1 MKSYRLSVTNSVDIS
16 NFVSIQQQHGIA
28 VEGGSSMPLITG
40 YEQVLANRV
49 TDLFAVIAQQ
59 DGEITSLTDK
69 VIGVTYKDGS
79 KKFYEIGRRFGK
91 HQGGIIPHTLITP
104 LSVGQKFKL
113 GDVVTYNSDF
123 FEINYLNPQ
132 NLLWKN
138 GLLMNVAI
146 MDTTDTFEDSSAISE
161 KAANALRTK
170 MTYVRT
176 LVLDFNITVNDL
188 VEIGDDL
195 TAESILCIME
205 DSITADNDL
214 FDEETLGTLSQLS
227 SASPRA
233 KHSGKVE
240 HVEVFYNGEIE
251 DMSESLE
258 ALAISYDRKLSKV
271 QKAMGKNI
279 ISGRVDESYR
289 VEGRSLGRN
298 QLVIN
303 IYITAYVAAGVGD
316 KCVYANQMKSVV
328 GDVLVG
334 ANKTESGID
343 IDGIFGYQ
351 SISNRIVLSPE
362 ILGTTNMLLEVIG
375 KNAAKLYF
383 GD

>member
-1 MKSYRLSVTNSVDIS
+1 MDIS

-40 YEQVLANRV
+40 YEQVIANRV
-49 TDLFAVIAQQ
+49 TDLFAVVAQQ
-59 DGEITSLTDK
+59 DGEVVALSNK
-69 VIGVTYKDGS
+69 VIAVLYKDGT
-79 KKFYEIGRRFGK
+79 KKYYEIGRRFGK
-91 HQGGIIPHTLITP
+91 HQGGIIPHTVVTN
-104 LSVGQKFKL
+104 LSVGQKFKV
-113 GDVVTYNSDF
+113 GDVISYNSDF

-161 KAANALRTK
+161 KAAESLRTK
-170 MTYVRT
+170 MTSVRS
-176 LVLDFNITVNDL
+176 LVIDFNVTVNDL
-188 VEIGDDL
+188 VEVGDEL

-214 FDEETLGTLSQLS
+214 FDEETLSTLSQLS

-233 KHSGKVE
+233 KSSGKVE
-240 HVEVFYNGEIE
+240 HIEVFYNGEIE
-251 DMSESLE
+251 EMSESLE
-258 ALAISYDRKLSKV
+258 SIAITYDRQLSKV
-271 QKAMGKNI
+271 QKALGTTVV
-279 ISGRVDESYR
+279 SGRVDENYR
-289 VEGRSLGRN
+289 IEGKPLGKN
-298 QLVIN
+298 QIVIN
-303 IYITAYVAAGVGD
+303 IYITAFVAAGVGD
-316 KCVYANQMKSVV
+316 KCVYANQMKSVI

-334 ANKTESGID
+334 ANKTESGIN

-362 ILGTTNMLLEVIG
+362 IIGTTNMLLEVIG

-383 GD
+383 GE

>member
-1 MKSYRLSVTNSVDIS
+1 MISYRLRVTTSVDIS

-40 YEQVLANRV
+40 YEQVIANRV
-49 TDLFAVIAQQ
+49 TDLFAVVAQQ
-59 DGEITSLTDK
+59 DGEVVALSNK
-69 VIGVTYKDGS
+69 VIAVLYKDGT
-79 KKFYEIGRRFGK
+79 KKYYEIGRRFGK
-91 HQGGIIPHTLITP
+91 HQGGIIPHTVVTN
-104 LSVGQKFKL
+104 LSVGQKFKV
-113 GDVVTYNSDF
+113 GDVISYNSDF

-161 KAANALRTK
+161 KAAESLRTK
-170 MTYVRT
+170 MTSVRS
-176 LVLDFNITVNDL
+176 LVIDFNVTVNDL
-188 VEIGDDL
+188 VEVGDEL

-214 FDEETLGTLSQLS
+214 FDEETLSTLSQLS

-233 KHSGKVE
+233 KSSGKVE
-240 HVEVFYNGEIE
+240 HIEVFYNGEIE
-251 DMSESLE
+251 EMSESLE
-258 ALAISYDRKLSKV
+258 SIAITYDRQLSKV
-271 QKAMGKNI
+271 QKALGTTVV
-279 ISGRVDESYR
+279 SGRVDENYR
-289 VEGRSLGRN
+289 IEGKPLGKN
-298 QLVIN
+298 QIVIN
-303 IYITAYVAAGVGD
+303 IYITAFVAAGVGD
-316 KCVYANQMKSVV
+316 KCVYANQMKSVI

-334 ANKTESGID
+334 ANKTESGIN

-362 ILGTTNMLLEVIG
+362 IIGTTNMLLEVIG

-383 GD
+383 GE